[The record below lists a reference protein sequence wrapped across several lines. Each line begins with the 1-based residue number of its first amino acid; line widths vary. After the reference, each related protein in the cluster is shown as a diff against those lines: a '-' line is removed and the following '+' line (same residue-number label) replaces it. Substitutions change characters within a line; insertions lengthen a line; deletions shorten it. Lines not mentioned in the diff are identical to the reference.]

1 MKIHKCYFCNYET
14 YKYTNL
20 KTHVMKQKK
29 CSYLI
34 KSIPINSIDEYY
46 NLRDLHKKEPNNA
59 MWGEDE
65 DNETPPKYYNSDSES
80 EIDDEAKEQIY
91 NNKQYIENKIN
102 TYLNPVYP
110 CEYCNKEFNRKD
122 SLKRHYGTC
131 KVLKQLKK
139 DEEEAQIKEEE
150 YRIKKEKEEAK
161 KQQTMKELEDKE
173 LRDQILLLKSLMDEQ
188 DEKNRMMDEKTR
200 MMDEKNRMMEEEI
213 KLLKENGVGSSNT
226 DNSITTT
233 NSNNTTNNTQNNIQ
247 IENQEVKNIKNEI
260 TINTFGREN
269 KELFNDENYMLS
281 WIEKPFNAIPH
292 MVEKLHFCPKS
303 RPENTNIRINN
314 ISNGKS
320 QIYKNGVWKTIMRYE
335 LIYDLV
341 NECAQKLIDTYE
353 MYVDEGKI
361 KRMDRFEKFMRQFE
375 KDDPY
380 FVKSQNEKMDCKLID
395 LMKKHK
401 TYLNSLE

>member
-14 YKYTNL
+14 RYRNNFIN
-20 KTHVMKQKK
+20 HVTKQKK
-29 CSYLI
+29 CNYLI
-34 KSIPINSIDEYY
+34 YSIPINSLDDYY
-46 NLRDLHKKEPNNA
+46 NLRDLHKENPDDPI
-59 MWGEDE
+59 WGEDPE
-65 DNETPPKYYNSDSES
+65 LPQSPYYDSD
-80 EIDDEAKEQIY
+80 DDETLDIEVKEKKE
-91 NNKQYIENKIN
+91 NNQQYVENLIDQH
-102 TYLNPVYP
+102 LNNSEEYK
-110 CEYCNKEFNRKD
+110 CEYCYKNFSRKD
-122 SLKRHYGTC
+122 HLKRHLNGRC
-131 KVLKQLKK
+131 KVLKQ
-139 DEEEAQIKEEE
+139 KEQE
-150 YRIKKEKEEAK
+150 RIQNELAETK
-161 KQQTMKELEDKE
+161 KQQTLKELEDKE

-188 DEKNRMMDEKTR
+188 DKKNEEKT
-200 MMDEKNRMMEEEI
+200 RMMEEEI

-233 NSNNTTNNTQNNIQ
+233 TTNTNSHNTTNNNTQNIQ
-247 IENQEVKNIKNEI
+247 IEKQENNQIKNEIKNEI

-269 KELFNDENYMLS
+269 KDIFKDENYMLS

-353 MYVDEGKI
+353 MYVYEGKI

>member
-1 MKIHKCYFCNYET
+1 MKIHYCYFCDYQT
-14 YKYTNL
+14 HLKHNL
-20 KTHVMKQKK
+20 RTHVTKQKK

-34 KSIPINSIDEYY
+34 QSIPINSLDDYY
-46 NLRDLHKKEPNNA
+46 NLRDLHKENPDDPI
-59 MWGEDE
+59 WGEDPE
-65 DNETPPKYYNSDSES
+65 LPQSPYYDSD
-80 EIDDEAKEQIY
+80 DDETLDIEVKEKKEKNTEYVDNLIDKHL
-91 NNKQYIENKIN
+91 NNTEEYK
-102 TYLNPVYP
+102 
-110 CEYCNKEFNRKD
+110 CEYCYRNFSRKD
-122 SLKRHYGTC
+122 HLKRHLNGRC
-131 KVLKQLKK
+131 KVLKQ
-139 DEEEAQIKEEE
+139 KEQE
-150 YRIKKEKEEAK
+150 RIQNELAEAK
-161 KQQTMKELEDKE
+161 KQQTLKELEDKE
-173 LRDQILLLKSLMDEQ
+173 LRDQILLLKTLMDQ
-188 DEKNRMMDEKTR
+188 H
-200 MMDEKNRMMEEEI
+200 EEDKKKMKDEI

-226 DNSITTT
+226 DNSIRTT
-233 NSNNTTNNTQNNIQ
+233 NSNNTTNNIETQQITQ
-247 IENQEVKNIKNEI
+247 IENQQINNEIKNEIKNEI

-269 KELFNDENYMLS
+269 KDIFKDENYMLS

-401 TYLNSLE
+401 TYLNSLG